1 MEKNMENIADK
12 IASAQVGD
20 ESLHALDNA
29 VDKAALALKTISDM
43 LPTVGADTPK
53 EAEAKAKMQEI
64 LDQALL
70 PYMADFMEAMAPF
83 EGDEE

>member
-1 MEKNMENIADK
+1 METNMTAIADK

-20 ESLHALDNA
+20 ESLHALDTA

-43 LPTVGADTPK
+43 LPTVSADNPK
-53 EAEAKAKMQEI
+53 ETEAKAKMQEI

-70 PYMADFMEAMAPF
+70 PYMADFMEALATF
-83 EGDEE
+83 EGEEE